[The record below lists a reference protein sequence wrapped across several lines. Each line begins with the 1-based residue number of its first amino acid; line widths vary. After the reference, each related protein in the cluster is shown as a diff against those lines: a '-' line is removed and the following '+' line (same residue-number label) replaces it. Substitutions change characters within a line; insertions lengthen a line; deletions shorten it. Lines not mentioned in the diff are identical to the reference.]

1 MRIVHITDRVSERG
15 GADVHLLGVV
25 RAQLAA
31 GHDVR
36 LVAGRDDETAAI
48 DAKRILVRGLDEQRR
63 ELASSVLFAL
73 RAATQSADVVHVH
86 NAVNPAVLE
95 WAAERGA
102 IATVQDHRGFCPGR
116 GKLTLAANVCTV
128 NMDREACAAC
138 FDDAG
143 YHQQIHDVT
152 ERRGDALRRM
162 RAITVLSR
170 YMARELS
177 AVGVDEERVQVI
189 PPFVHDLDVNAEPAG
204 DPCVL
209 FAGRLVEAKGVR
221 DALTAHAASEVALP
235 LVFAG
240 TGSLRDELAEGFEV
254 LGWRPHCE
262 MGGVYRRARAL
273 LMPSRWQEPFGI
285 AGIEALACGVPVV
298 AYDSGGI
305 AEWHPAK
312 ELLVPWGDV
321 DALGAALATAVEGPR
336 SLGSFPAE
344 APMRALSDLYL
355 SPAAAY

>member
-36 LVAGRDDETAAI
+36 LVAGRDDDTAEI

-63 ELASSVLFAL
+63 EPPASVLLAL
-73 RAATQSADVVHVH
+73 RAATASADVVHVH
-86 NAVNPAVLE
+86 NALNPTVLG

-116 GKLTLAANVCTV
+116 GKLTLSASVCTV
-128 NMDREACAAC
+128 SMNRERCAAC

-143 YHQQIHDVT
+143 YHRRIHDVT
-152 ERRGDALRRM
+152 EQRLAALCRM

-170 YMARELS
+170 YMARELT
-177 AVGVDEERVQVI
+177 AVGVDERRVHVI
-189 PPFVHDLDVNAEPAG
+189 PPFVHDLDVAAEPAG
-204 DPCVL
+204 APCVL
-209 FAGRLVEAKGVR
+209 FAGRLVAAKGVH
-221 DALTAHAASEVALP
+221 DALEAHAASRLTLP

-240 TGSLRDELAEGFEV
+240 TGPLRDELAERYEV
-254 LGWRPHCE
+254 LGWRPHRE

-273 LMPSRWQEPFGI
+273 IMPSRWQEPFGI
-285 AGIEALACGVPVV
+285 AGIEALACGVPVA

-305 AEWHPAK
+305 AEWHPGGD
-312 ELLVPWGDV
+312 LLVPWGD
-321 DALGAALATAVEGPR
+321 ALALASALTVAVEG
-336 SLGSFPAE
+336 SPAGLRFAAD
-344 APMRALSDLYL
+344 APMRELGELYRQR
-355 SPAAAY
+355 